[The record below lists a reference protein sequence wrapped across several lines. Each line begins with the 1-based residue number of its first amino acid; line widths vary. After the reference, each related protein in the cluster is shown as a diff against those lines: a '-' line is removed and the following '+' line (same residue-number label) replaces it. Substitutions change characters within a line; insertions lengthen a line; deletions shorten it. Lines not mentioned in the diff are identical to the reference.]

1 MSILIIIGLLL
12 WAILAIHK
20 SKKQKREALRR
31 AELDRRTKEQIARI
45 RANAKVEAQRM
56 RAVVAEQQKQAKEQA
71 RQAAILA
78 KHEEEIEKLK
88 FRMEQAEADIL
99 AEQNKLDHYTARLSA
114 LDEELAKINSD
125 IEYYQLANKVDAE
138 KKAKAEKAKIEDK
151 IFSFEEKVR
160 ACEKR
165 MSKAVFVKE
174 QAERKIA

>member
-20 SKKQKREALRR
+20 SNEQKRAEQRRQAQIARVKAEQMRAKAEQQRIR
-31 AELDRRTKEQIARI
+31 AELK
-45 RANAKVEAQRM
+45 AQR
-56 RAVVAEQQKQAKEQA
+56 ETLK
-71 RQAAILA
+71 
-78 KHEEEIEKLK
+78 KHDEEIEKLK

-114 LDEELAKINSD
+114 LDEALAKINSD
-125 IEYYQLANKVDAE
+125 IEFYQLANKVDAE

-165 MSKAVFVKE
+165 MSKAMFIKE

>member
-20 SKKQKREALRR
+20 SKKQKRAEQRRQAQIARVKAEQMRAKAEQQRIR
-31 AELDRRTKEQIARI
+31 AELK
-45 RANAKVEAQRM
+45 AQR
-56 RAVVAEQQKQAKEQA
+56 ETLK
-71 RQAAILA
+71 
-78 KHEEEIEKLK
+78 KHDEEIEKLK

-114 LDEELAKINSD
+114 LDEALAKINSD
-125 IEYYQLANKVDAE
+125 IEFYQLANKVDAE

-165 MSKAVFVKE
+165 MSKAMFIKE

>member
-1 MSILIIIGLLL
+1 MIAFLISIGLIV
-12 WAILAIHK
+12 WAINALARHRK
-20 SKKQKREALRR
+20 EKKEQAQIR
-31 AELDRRTKEQIARI
+31 AEMA
-45 RANAKVEAQRM
+45 RM
-56 RAVVAEQQKQAKEQA
+56 RARTKATSARVSAVEKEQEKQAA
-71 RQAAILA
+71 TLA
-78 KHEEEIEKLK
+78 KHDEEIEKLK

-138 KKAKAEKAKIEDK
+138 NKAKAEKAKIEDK

-165 MSKAVFVKE
+165 MSKAMFVKE